1 MPEPTWAHNPIS
13 TSGLPR
19 THQHDRSSLNR
30 PGLQQSLTHRGP
42 PAAMSG
48 GSDRKEKGR
57 VSEGRR
63 EESGRRAFSAVASNA
78 AEGCSRES
86 GVTPLAWK
94 HRGPVRRA
102 GEQTPKGQG
111 LRGRQGGRTPLHRSF
126 QEAGPSGPRSDRE
139 EGSGLGAGG
148 RGQGCLLWG

>member
-1 MPEPTWAHNPIS
+1 
-13 TSGLPR
+13 
-19 THQHDRSSLNR
+19 
-30 PGLQQSLTHRGP
+30 
-42 PAAMSG
+42 MSG

-63 EESGRRAFSAVASNA
+63 EESGRRAFGAVASNA

-94 HRGPVRRA
+94 HRGTVRRA
-102 GEQTPKGQG
+102 GLQTPKGQG

-126 QEAGPSGPRSDRE
+126 QETGPSGPGSDRE
-139 EGSGLGAGG
+139 EGSGLGAVGRGPGPGG
-148 RGQGCLLWG
+148 RGQACLLWD